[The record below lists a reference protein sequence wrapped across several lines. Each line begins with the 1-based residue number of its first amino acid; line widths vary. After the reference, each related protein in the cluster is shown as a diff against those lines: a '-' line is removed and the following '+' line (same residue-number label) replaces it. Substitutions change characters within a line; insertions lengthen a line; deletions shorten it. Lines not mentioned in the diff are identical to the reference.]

1 MKLAGP
7 CLQGPARPMPTSGPG
22 PGPGTPTPGERALGL
37 VIVRIVVLREA
48 PEGERRVALT
58 PQGAAEL
65 VEAGHSVVVESGAGE
80 RSGFLDEPYRSVG
93 ATVVDRETALG
104 DHGVVLAIDGHVDGL
119 SDRHAVIGLVDPL
132 WRPEAVE
139 QLARSGAT
147 IISLELIPRTTR
159 AQTMDVLSSMATV
172 TGTEAVLLAARRLP
186 KMFPLMITAAG
197 TVPPAR
203 VLVLGAGVAGLQAIA
218 TAKRLG
224 AVVEGYDVRPAA
236 AEQIRS
242 LGARAVELDVDT
254 ADSEDTGG
262 YARQQDADTAARQRE
277 LLSRHVAQA
286 DVVITTAA
294 IPGAASPLLVT
305 TEMVEAMAP
314 GSVIVDLAAERG
326 GNCELTRLD
335 ESVVHHGVS
344 VLGPSDL
351 ASGSSAT
358 ASHMFTNNVI
368 ALLGHLADEGDI
380 ELDLDDEITAAVLVA
395 RGGDVVHPRV
405 VERLT

>member
-1 MKLAGP
+1 M
-7 CLQGPARPMPTSGPG
+7 
-22 PGPGTPTPGERALGL
+22 GT
-37 VIVRIVVLREA
+37 VRIVVLREA
-48 PEGERRVALT
+48 PDGERRVALT

-65 VEAGHSVVVESGAGE
+65 RRAGHSVSAESGAGE
-80 RSGFLDEPYRSVG
+80 RAGFVDEAYRSVG
-93 ATVVDRETALG
+93 VEVADRASTLG
-104 DHGVVLAIDGHVDGL
+104 DHGVVLAIDGHVVGLTDG
-119 SDRHAVIGLVDPL
+119 HTVIGLVDPL
-132 WRPEAVE
+132 WRPQAVE
-139 QLARSGAT
+139 RLAESGAT

-242 LGARAVELDVDT
+242 LGAKAVELEVDT
-254 ADSEDTGG
+254 VDTGDTGG
-262 YARQQDADTAARQRE
+262 YAREQDADTAARQRE
-277 LLSRHVAQA
+277 LLAKHVAQA
-286 DVVITTAA
+286 DVVISTAA

-305 TEMVEAMAP
+305 TAMVESMAP
-314 GSVIVDLAAERG
+314 GSVVVDLAAERG

-335 ESVVHHGVS
+335 EPVVHRGVS

-358 ASHMFTNNVI
+358 ASQMFTNNVI
-368 ALLGHLADEGDI
+368 ALLGHLSEDGD
-380 ELDLDDEITAAVLVA
+380 LRFDLDDEITAAVLVA
-395 RGGDVVHPRV
+395 RAGAVIHPRI
-405 VERLT
+405 VERLA